1 MWPIEGRFLLHAP
14 AERMAG
20 RTQGVIEAAGPDRCV
35 LTLRGDDLHLMAVV
49 VAFLDVDF
57 EVIEP
62 VELKD
67 RLQALGR
74 RLLSSRI

>member
-1 MWPIEGRFLLHAP
+1 
-14 AERMAG
+14 MAG
-20 RTQGVIEAAGPDRCV
+20 RTQGVVEPAGPDRCV
-35 LTLRGDDLHLMAVV
+35 LTLRGDDPHLMAVV

-67 RLQALGR
+67 RFQALGR
-74 RLLSSRI
+74 RPLSSRI

>member
-1 MWPIEGRFLLHAP
+1 
-14 AERMAG
+14 MA
-20 RTQGVIEAAGPDRCV
+20 RS

-57 EVIEP
+57 EVLEP
-62 VELKD
+62 AELRE
-67 RLQALGR
+67 RLRVLGR